1 MFLMAFSYVARA
13 LQLTMQSRYNN
24 NWPNKNNDVI
34 TDLGGEGDF
43 PMFRFAWPLF
53 AIPSFTALIRA
64 AVGRYTLTRR
74 THKGGR
80 TACIF
85 RPTYARRSGHLARL
99 DSGAVI
105 PTVRAFQ
112 T

>member
-1 MFLMAFSYVARA
+1 MFFITFPNVAYA
-13 LQLTMQSRYNN
+13 LQYSMQSRNN
-24 NWPNKNNDVI
+24 NNRPNKKNDVI

-43 PMFRFAWPLF
+43 PMRFAWPLF
-53 AIPSFTALIRA
+53 AIPSFIALIRV

-74 THKGGR
+74 THQGGR
-80 TACIF
+80 TAFIF
-85 RPTYARRSGHLARL
+85 WPTYARRSGHLARL

-105 PTVRAFQ
+105 PTVWAFQ